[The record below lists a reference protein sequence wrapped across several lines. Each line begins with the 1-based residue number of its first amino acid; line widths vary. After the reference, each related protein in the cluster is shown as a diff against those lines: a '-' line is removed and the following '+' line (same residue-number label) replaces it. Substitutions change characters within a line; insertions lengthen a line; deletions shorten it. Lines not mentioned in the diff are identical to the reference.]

1 MSKKN
6 EKKNKYVR
14 WVMTLFIISFLIS
27 AVLNYISSIVTNKL
41 SIFVSFVSLI
51 IVITI
56 GILFDIIGIAVTAAN
71 EIPFHSMASKKVK
84 GAKKS
89 IWLIKNASKV
99 SSICNDVIGDVCGI
113 LSGSISAG
121 IVFFISKNN
130 NINIM
135 VFSIFLTAS
144 VAAITISG
152 KSIGKYFAIS
162 KSHEIVKIA
171 GSILSIFI
179 K

>member
-1 MSKKN
+1 MSRKN
-6 EKKNKYVR
+6 GKNNKYTT
-14 WVMTLFIISFLIS
+14 WVITLFIISFLIS
-27 AVLNYISSIVTNKL
+27 AALNYISAIVTNKL

-51 IVITI
+51 IVIII

-84 GAKKS
+84 GAKNS

-130 NINIM
+130 NINI
-135 VFSIFLTAS
+135 VLFSILLTAS
-144 VAAITISG
+144 VAAVTISG

-162 KSHEIVKIA
+162 KSHEIVKIV
-171 GSILSIFI
+171 GSIISIFI